1 MQKIKA
7 EIVTIGDEILYGHI
21 TDTNSQWIANAL
33 SQMGVVV
40 TRTSSI
46 ADTQQEIVNILNE
59 SLKRS
64 DIVILTGGLGP
75 TKDDVTKKTLCDY
88 TNDVLEINAIA
99 EEHVRSMFEKRGL
112 NFTELNR
119 QQAAIPSKCTY
130 LHNAAGTAPGMWF
143 EIDKKVVVSMAGVPK
158 EMKYLMTVEVLPR
171 LKSTFKTT
179 EITHRYIKTI
189 GIGES
194 FLSEKIADWE
204 NSLPENIKLAY
215 LPSTAEVMLRLTGF
229 GQNAEIQLEQKVKE
243 VLPIIDEYVYAL
255 ENISLEE
262 AIGRLLLDEKTSL
275 STAESCTGGNISRL
289 VTRISGSSAYFLG
302 SVVSYANSAKLDILK
317 VKSETLS
324 NFGAVSEETVIEMAE
339 GVRKLFDST
348 YAVSTSGI
356 AGPGGG
362 TPEKP
367 VGTIWLAATNGEIT
381 VTKKLSL
388 GKDRLSNI
396 DYTSKAAL
404 NLLRLQLK
412 RGWQK

>member
-21 TDTNSQWIANAL
+21 TDTNSQWMANAL
-33 SQMGVVV
+33 SQLGIVVV
-40 TRTSSI
+40 RTTSI
-46 ADTQQEIVNILNE
+46 ADTKEEIVSILNE
-59 SLKRS
+59 TLKRS
-64 DIVILTGGLGP
+64 DIVLLTGGLGP

-88 TNDVLEINAIA
+88 TNDVLEINTIA
-99 EEHVRSMFEKRGL
+99 EEHVKNLFETRGL
-112 NFTELNR
+112 PFTEINR
-119 QQAAIPSKCTY
+119 QQAAIPSKSTY

-143 EIDKKVVVSMAGVPK
+143 EIDGKVVVSMAGVPR
-158 EMKYLMTVEVLPR
+158 EMTYLMTAEVLPK
-171 LKSTFKTT
+171 LKSKFETT

-194 FLSEKIADWE
+194 FLAEKIADWE
-204 NSLPENIKLAY
+204 NELPGNMKLAY
-215 LPSTAEVMLRLTGF
+215 LPSTGEVMLRLTGF
-229 GQNAEIQLEQKVKE
+229 GQNLETQLDQKIKE
-243 VLPIIDEYVYAL
+243 VLPIIGDHVYAL
-255 ENISLEE
+255 ENITIEE
-262 AIGRLLLDEKTSL
+262 AIGKLLLEENATL

-289 VTRISGSSAYFLG
+289 VTRIAGSSAYFLG

-324 NFGAVSEETVIEMAE
+324 NFGAVSEDTVIEMAE
-339 GVRKLFDST
+339 GVRKLTGST

-362 TPEKP
+362 TSEKP
-367 VGTIWLAATNGEIT
+367 VGTIWLAATNGETT
-381 VTKKLSL
+381 VTKKLNL

-396 DYTSKAAL
+396 EYTSKAAL